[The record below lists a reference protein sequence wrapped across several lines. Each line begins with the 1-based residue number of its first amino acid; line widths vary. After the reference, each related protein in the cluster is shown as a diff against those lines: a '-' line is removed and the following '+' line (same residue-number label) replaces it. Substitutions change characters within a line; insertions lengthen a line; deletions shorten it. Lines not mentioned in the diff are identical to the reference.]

1 MMEHDDRDHVDL
13 WTAVAIG
20 AVIGI
25 GTALIV
31 RARQEDETSDLL
43 RRLQPVRKRAQRT
56 AKAVRKSVGR
66 TAHRAGD
73 ATDDLVSA
81 GREILDELRRGAAD
95 IVSST
100 RDELQK
106 AASDSLADARAAAR
120 KAARRV
126 TR

>member
-43 RRLQPVRKRAQRT
+43 KRLQPVRKRAQRT

-66 TAHRAGD
+66 TANRAGD
-73 ATDDLVSA
+73 ATEDLVSA

-95 IVSST
+95 IVSNT

-106 AASDSLADARAAAR
+106 AASDSVADARAAAR
-120 KAARRV
+120 RAARRV